1 MDALTTPKASVRAAG
16 VTKYW
21 LAGLETPEGIRGAP
35 AAVIVAEDA
44 PCGDGAHE
52 VAGSAG
58 QVLRAAGAPR
68 GSNMR
73 PHPRPA

>member
-1 MDALTTPKASVRAAG
+1 MDALTTPKASIRATG
-16 VTKYW
+16 VSKDW
-21 LAGLETPEGIRGAP
+21 LAGLETPKGIRRAP
-35 AAVIVAEDA
+35 AAVVVMENA

-68 GSNMR
+68 CSSISKKLQ
-73 PHPRPA
+73 